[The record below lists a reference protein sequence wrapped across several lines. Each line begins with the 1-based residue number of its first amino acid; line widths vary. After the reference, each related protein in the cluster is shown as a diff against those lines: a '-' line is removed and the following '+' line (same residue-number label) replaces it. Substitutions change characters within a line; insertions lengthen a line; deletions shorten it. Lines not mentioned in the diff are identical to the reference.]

1 MVQKLPTMK
10 ITQSSIQLHDMRFYA
25 YHGVMEQERRVGGQY
40 LVTLCVKSDL
50 SRAVVSDSVAD
61 TVNYAALYEVVARE
75 MAQPSQLL
83 EHVAGRVAQRVLD
96 DFPQVEQLSIRIT
109 KCNPPMGADCQGA
122 SVTLKVE
129 R

>member
-40 LVTLCVKSDL
+40 LVALCVKADL

-109 KCNPPMGADCQGA
+109 KCNPPMGADSKGA
-122 SVTLKVE
+122 SVEIKMK

>member
-61 TVNYAALYEVVARE
+61 TVNYAVLYEVVARE

-83 EHVAGRVAQRVLD
+83 EHVAGRVARRVLD

-122 SVTLKVE
+122 SVTLEVG

>member
-1 MVQKLPTMK
+1 MR

-25 YHGVMEQERRVGGQY
+25 YHGVMEQERRVGGEYQVS
-40 LVTLCVKSDL
+40 LDVEADL
-50 SRAVVSDSVAD
+50 SRPMTSDAVAD

-83 EHVAGRVAQRVLD
+83 EHVAGRIAQRVFDSFL
-96 DFPQVEQLSIRIT
+96 QVEGLTIRIT
-109 KCNPPMGADCQGA
+109 KCNPPMGADCKGA
-122 SVTLKVE
+122 SIELKVK